1 MGGRKEK
8 GVGLTTVQLASLLD
22 HLNSGTIILNK
33 SAAKA
38 SRERREEEPSLGSG
52 LATIALMIGE
62 K

>member
-8 GVGLTTVQLASLLD
+8 GVGLTTVQLASLPD
-22 HLNSGTIILNK
+22 HFNSGTIILNK

-38 SRERREEEPSLGSG
+38 SRKRREEEPSLDSG
-52 LATIALMIGE
+52 LGTIALMIGE